1 MPIAISIRV
10 FRCVRIRY
18 EMPSSAKPKERKRLT
33 LPSVADIGILPRDAV
48 ARRLNREL
56 FVALGSTAAVLLQI
70 AHPLVAAGVDQHSDF
85 RRDPFGRFH
94 RTANTSLDA
103 VFGTTARARRALRRI
118 DARHVSVDGT
128 SEDGR
133 HYRARDPHLLLWVQA
148 TLVLTSLRWYEL
160 VAGRLPPADR
170 QRYWDEGKIFARELG
185 VPKEL
190 LPPTIG
196 DLARYERD
204 MLETA
209 AVPDVTSRIVAH
221 TVLHPFAIVPDA
233 LYWPTDVITAGLLP
247 PSLREVFELRW
258 GTAER
263 LFFRFV
269 VVSLRMWRALAPRWL
284 ALVPHARLYDERV
297 R

>member
-1 MPIAISIRV
+1 VP
-10 FRCVRIRY
+10 
-18 EMPSSAKPKERKRLT
+18 
-33 LPSVADIGILPRDAV
+33 DIGILPRDAV

-56 FVALGSTAAVLLQI
+56 FVALGSTAAVLLQM

-118 DARHVSVDGT
+118 DARHVSVQGT
-128 SEDGR
+128 AEDGR
-133 HYRARDPHLLLWVQA
+133 PYRARDPQLLLWVQV

-170 QRYWDEGKIFARELG
+170 QRYWDEGKVFARELG
-185 VPKEL
+185 VPDDL
-190 LPPTIG
+190 FPRTIG
-196 DLARYERD
+196 DLERYERD

-209 AVPDVTSRIVAH
+209 AVPDITSRGVAR
-221 TVLHPFAIVPDA
+221 TVLHPFAVVPDS

-247 PSLREVFELRW
+247 PTLREAFELRW
-258 GTAER
+258 GMAER
-263 LFFRFV
+263 FFFHFV
-269 VVSLRMWRALAPRWL
+269 IRALRIWRALAPEWL
-284 ALVPHARLYDERV
+284 AFVPHARLYDERV

>member
-1 MPIAISIRV
+1 
-10 FRCVRIRY
+10 
-18 EMPSSAKPKERKRLT
+18 
-33 LPSVADIGILPRDAV
+33 VADIGILPRDAE

-118 DARHVSVDGT
+118 DARHVAVRGT
-128 SEDGR
+128 AEGGR
-133 HYRARDPHLLLWVQA
+133 PYHAQDPELLLWVQA

-160 VAGRLPPADR
+160 VAGRLPPTDR
-170 QRYWDEGKIFARELG
+170 QRYWDEGKVFARELG
-185 VPKEL
+185 VPDEL
-190 LPPTIG
+190 FPRTIG
-196 DLARYERD
+196 DLERYERE
-204 MLETA
+204 MLGTA
-209 AVPDVTSRIVAH
+209 VVPNATSRLVAR
-221 TVLHPFAIVPDA
+221 TVLHPFATLPDA
-233 LYWPTDVITAGLLP
+233 IYWPLDVIAAGLLP
-247 PSLREVFELRW
+247 SSLRDTFGLRW

-269 VVSLRMWRALAPRWL
+269 IEALKIWRALAPRWL
-284 ALVPHARLYDERV
+284 AIVPHARLYDR
-297 R
+297 RMR

>member
-1 MPIAISIRV
+1 
-10 FRCVRIRY
+10 
-18 EMPSSAKPKERKRLT
+18 
-33 LPSVADIGILPRDAV
+33 VADVGILPRDAV

-118 DARHVSVDGT
+118 DARHMSVRGT
-128 SEDGR
+128 GDDGR
-133 HYRARDPHLLLWVQA
+133 PYHARDPQLLLWVQA

-160 VAGRLPPADR
+160 VAGRLPAADR
-170 QRYWDEGKIFARELG
+170 QRYWGEGKVFARELG
-185 VPKEL
+185 VPDDL
-190 LPPTIG
+190 FPPTID
-196 DLARYERD
+196 DLERYARD

-209 AVPDVTSRIVAH
+209 VVPDSTSRVVARR
-221 TVLHPFAIVPDA
+221 VLHPIAIVPDA
-233 LYWPTDVITAGLLP
+233 MYWPTDVITAGLLP
-247 PSLREVFELRW
+247 PSLRDAFELRW

-263 LFFRFV
+263 FFFRFAIHT
-269 VVSLRMWRALAPRWL
+269 LRVWRAVAPRWL
-284 ALVPHARLYDERV
+284 AFVPHARLYDERV
-297 R
+297 G

>member
-1 MPIAISIRV
+1 M
-10 FRCVRIRY
+10 
-18 EMPSSAKPKERKRLT
+18 
-33 LPSVADIGILPRDAV
+33 

-56 FVALGSTAAVLLQI
+56 FLALGSSAAVLLQV

-103 VFGTTARARRALRRI
+103 VFGDTARARRALRRI
-118 DARHVSVDGT
+118 DARHVGVRGNA
-128 SEDGR
+128 EGGR
-133 HYRARDPHLLLWVQA
+133 PYRAQDPQLLLWVQA

-160 VAGRLPPADR
+160 VAGRLPQADR
-170 QRYWDEGKIFARELG
+170 QRYWDEGKVFARELG
-185 VPKEL
+185 VPDETF
-190 LPPTIG
+190 PATIG
-196 DLARYERD
+196 DLEHYERD

-209 AVPDVTSRIVAH
+209 VLPDMTSRLVAR
-221 TVLHPFAIVPDA
+221 TVLHPFAVLPSA
-233 LYWPTDVITAGLLP
+233 MYWPTDVITAGQLP
-247 PSLREVFELRW
+247 PALREAFGVRW

-269 VVSLRMWRALAPRWL
+269 IEALRLWRALAPRWL
-284 ALVPHARLYDERV
+284 AIVPHARLYDRRV

>member
-1 MPIAISIRV
+1 MPW
-10 FRCVRIRY
+10 
-18 EMPSSAKPKERKRLT
+18 SAKPNERSRLT

-56 FVALGSTAAVLLQI
+56 FLALGSTAAVLLQI

-103 VFGTTARARRALRRI
+103 VFGDTSRARRALRRI
-118 DARHVSVDGT
+118 DARHVAVRGRSQDGQ
-128 SEDGR
+128 
-133 HYRARDPHLLLWVQA
+133 HYRAQDPELLLWVQA

-170 QRYWDEGKIFARELG
+170 QRYWDEGKVFARALG
-185 VPKEL
+185 VPDEL

-196 DLARYERD
+196 DLERYERD
-204 MLETA
+204 MLATA
-209 AVPDVTSRIVAH
+209 VVPDGTSRRVAQA
-221 TVLHPFAIVPDA
+221 VLHPFSGLPDA
-233 LYWPTDVITAGLLP
+233 MYWPTDVIAAGLLP
-247 PSLREVFELRW
+247 PSLRDSLGLPW

-263 LFFRFV
+263 LFFRSVIVTMRF
-269 VVSLRMWRALAPRWL
+269 WRALAPGWL
-284 ALVPHARLYDERV
+284 ATVPHAKLYDRRV
-297 R
+297 RLDV

>member
-1 MPIAISIRV
+1 M
-10 FRCVRIRY
+10 
-18 EMPSSAKPKERKRLT
+18 
-33 LPSVADIGILPRDAV
+33 ADIGILPRDAV

-56 FVALGSTAAVLLQI
+56 FVALGSTAAVLLQM

-118 DARHVSVDGT
+118 DARHVSVQGT
-128 SEDGR
+128 AEDGR
-133 HYRARDPHLLLWVQA
+133 RYRARDPQLLLWVQA

-160 VAGRLPPADR
+160 VAGRLPPTDR
-170 QRYWDEGKIFARELG
+170 QRYWDEGKVFARELG
-185 VPKEL
+185 VPDDL
-190 LPPTIG
+190 FPRTIG
-196 DLARYERD
+196 DLERYERD
-204 MLETA
+204 MLATA
-209 AVPDVTSRIVAH
+209 AVPDITSRGVAR
-221 TVLHPFAIVPDA
+221 TVLHPFAVVPDA

-247 PSLREVFELRW
+247 PALRAAFELRW

-269 VVSLRMWRALAPRWL
+269 IGALRIWRALAPKWL
-284 ALVPHARLYDERV
+284 AFVPHARLYDERV

>member
-1 MPIAISIRV
+1 
-10 FRCVRIRY
+10 
-18 EMPSSAKPKERKRLT
+18 
-33 LPSVADIGILPRDAV
+33 VADIGILPRDAV

-56 FVALGSTAAVLLQI
+56 FLALGSTAAVLLQI

-103 VFGTTARARRALRRI
+103 VFGDTARARRALRRI
-118 DARHVSVDGT
+118 DARHVGVRGT
-128 SEDGR
+128 AEGGQQ
-133 HYRARDPHLLLWVQA
+133 YRAQDPELLLWVQA

-160 VAGRLPPADR
+160 VAGGLPAADR
-170 QRYWDEGKIFARELG
+170 QRYWDEGKVFARALG
-185 VPKEL
+185 VPDDL
-190 LPPTIG
+190 FPPTIG
-196 DLARYERD
+196 DLEGYERD

-209 AVPDVTSRIVAH
+209 VVPDTTSRVVAW
-221 TVLHPFAIVPDA
+221 TVLHPFAVLPRA
-233 LYWPTDVITAGLLP
+233 LYWPTDVITAGQLP
-247 PSLREVFELRW
+247 PALRAAFGLRW

-269 VVSLRMWRALAPRWL
+269 IEALRLWRALAPQWL
-284 ALVPHARLYDERV
+284 AIVPHARLYDRRV